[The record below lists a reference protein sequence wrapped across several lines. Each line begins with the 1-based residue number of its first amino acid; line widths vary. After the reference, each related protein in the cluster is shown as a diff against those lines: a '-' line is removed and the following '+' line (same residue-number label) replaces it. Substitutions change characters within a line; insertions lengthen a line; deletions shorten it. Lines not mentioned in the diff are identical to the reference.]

1 MDKATIQIHT
11 GIEPSAPVE
20 RAREAD
26 PCAMVIFGGTGDLAR
41 RKLIPALY
49 NLDVDGL
56 LPRGF
61 AALGVSRRAQPAG
74 EFRRWHHESAAQFSR
89 QKPLDP
95 VIWERFAS
103 GLDSLAGDLNDPQ
116 TYARMREQLS
126 EFDQKCGTRGN
137 RLFYFA
143 TPSSDFPE
151 ILRKLHSA
159 GLLYQMDSP
168 GENPEKPWSRVII
181 EKPFGRDFH
190 SAQELNRLAAEVLN
204 ENQIFRIDHYL
215 GKETV
220 QNILVFR
227 FANAIFEP
235 LWNRKYIDHVQITAA
250 EEIGIEGRG
259 RFYDETGVLRD
270 IIQNH
275 LLQVLALC
283 AMEVPPSFQP
293 EAIRDERVQVF
304 RSLRPMRGEEVERCA
319 VRAQYLGYREEPDV
333 RPDSRTP
340 TYAALKV
347 LIDNWRWQGVPF
359 YLRAG
364 KRLRKRSTEV
374 AIVFQPIP
382 FCLFGREEVCQLIEP
397 NVLTLRIQPDE
408 GIALRIA
415 CKVPGKDLT
424 VGNVMMDFSYAGGF
438 KKAPQEAYER
448 LLLDC
453 MKGDPTLFARKDD
466 VEQSWKFVTPI
477 LEAWEENRKAP
488 LPVYE
493 PGSAGPHE
501 AEELLW
507 RDRRRWREI

>member
-1 MDKATIQIHT
+1 MDKATIQFQT
-11 GIEPSAPVE
+11 GITPAAPVE
-20 RAREAD
+20 QAGEAD

-49 NLDVDGL
+49 NLNLDGL
-56 LPRGF
+56 LPGSF
-61 AALGVSRRAQPAG
+61 ACLGLSRRAG
-74 EFRRWHHESAAQFSR
+74 GSSEFRALHRESTSRYSRRKSLDRQEWESFAAA
-89 QKPLDP
+89 L
-95 VIWERFAS
+95 E
-103 GLDSLAGDLNDPQ
+103 SLAGDLNDPGTYDRLKRKLSGLDQ
-116 TYARMREQLS
+116 TR
-126 EFDQKCGTRGN
+126 GTRGN

-143 TPSSDFPE
+143 TPSSDFPA
-151 ILRKLHSA
+151 ILQKLKGA
-159 GLLYQMDSP
+159 GLLYPP
-168 GENPEKPWSRVII
+168 GEERWSRVII
-181 EKPFGRDFH
+181 EKPFGRDLR
-190 SAQELNRLAAEVLN
+190 SARELNRLAAEVLD
-204 ENQIFRIDHYL
+204 ESQIYRIDHYL

-283 AMEVPPSFQP
+283 AMEVPASFQS
-293 EAIRDERVQVF
+293 EEIRNERVQVF
-304 RSLRPMRGEEVERCA
+304 RSLRPILGEEVRRSV
-319 VRAQYLGYREEPDV
+319 VRAQYAGYRDEPDV

-374 AIVFQPIP
+374 DIFFQPIP
-382 FCLFGREEVCQLIEP
+382 HCLFGRGDVCQLIEP

-408 GIALRIA
+408 GIALRFA
-415 CKVPGKDLT
+415 CKVPGNDLS
-424 VGNVMMDFSYAGGF
+424 VGNVMMNFSYAGGF
-438 KKAPQEAYER
+438 ERPPQEAYER
-448 LLLDC
+448 LLIDC
-453 MKGDPTLFARKDD
+453 MRGDPMLFARQDD
-466 VEQSWKFVTPI
+466 VEESWKFITPI
-477 LEAWEENRKAP
+477 LEAWEKDGETP
-488 LPVYE
+488 LPEYQ
-493 PGSAGPHE
+493 PGSAGPAE
-501 AEELLW
+501 AGELLHGEG
-507 RDRRRWREI
+507 RRWRELR